1 MSAQTKKVCVMN
13 HSEGTFQ
20 AAGGLE
26 LYYQKWQPERAPRAI
41 LAIVHGFG
49 EHSGRYDTVVNHLI
63 SRGFAIYGFDHRGH
77 GRSPGQRGHINAW
90 DEYRGDV
97 NAFLKTIRA
106 QNPQEAI
113 FLMGHSMGAL
123 IVLDYI
129 LRGPEKL
136 AGTIVSGT
144 PIEPVGFASPFLMA
158 VARILS
164 RIWPGCPIKIPLEA
178 AMLSR
183 DADVVAAYQ
192 QDPLVHSLATP
203 RWGTESQKTIQWLKS
218 HPQDLQMPILMIHGG
233 SDPINTIAGCQD
245 FFEKVSY
252 ADKQLLVYPGS
263 YHEPH
268 NDLDH
273 KQVVEDLEKWLTKH
287 L

>member
-1 MSAQTKKVCVMN
+1 MN
-13 HSEGTFQ
+13 HGEGAFPGV
-20 AAGGLE
+20 GGLE
-26 LYYQKWQPERAPRAI
+26 LYYQTWLPEGSPLAI

-49 EHSGRYDTVVNHLI
+49 EHSGRYGTVVNLLT

-97 NAFLKTIRA
+97 NAFLKTIQA

-123 IVLDYI
+123 IVLDYV
-129 LRGPEKL
+129 LRRPEKL

-144 PIEPVGFASPFLMA
+144 PIDPVGFAKPYLITL
-158 VARILS
+158 ARLLS
-164 RIWPGCPIKIPLEA
+164 RIWPRCPIKIPFDA
-178 AMLSR
+178 ATISR
-183 DADVVAAYQ
+183 DADVVAAYR
-192 QDPLVHSLATP
+192 QDSLVHCLATP
-203 RWGTESQKTIQWLKS
+203 RWGTESQKTIQWIRS
-218 HPQDLQMPILMIHGG
+218 RPQDLQMPILMIHGG
-233 SDPINTIAGCQD
+233 SDPINTVAGCED
-245 FFEKVSY
+245 FFAKVTY
-252 ADKQLLVYPGS
+252 PDKQLLVYPES

>member
-1 MSAQTKKVCVMN
+1 MN
-13 HSEGTFQ
+13 HSEGTFPGV
-20 AAGGLE
+20 GGLE
-26 LYYQKWQPERAPRAI
+26 LYYQKWLPERAPLAI

-49 EHSGRYDTVVNHLI
+49 EHSGRYGTVVNLLT

-97 NAFLKTIRA
+97 NAFLKTIQA

-123 IVLDYI
+123 IVLDYV
-129 LRGPEKL
+129 LRRPEKL

-144 PIEPVGFASPFLMA
+144 PIDPVGFAKPYL
-158 VARILS
+158 VTLARLLS
-164 RIWPGCPIKIPLEA
+164 RILPKFPIKIPFDA
-178 AMLSR
+178 ATISR
-183 DADVVAAYQ
+183 DADVVAAYR
-192 QDPLVHSLATP
+192 QDPSVHCFATP
-203 RWGTESQKTIQWLKS
+203 RWGTESQKTIQWIKS
-218 HPQDLQMPILMIHGG
+218 RPQDLQMPILMIHGG
-233 SDPINTIAGCQD
+233 SDPINTVAGCED

-252 ADKQLLVYPGS
+252 PDKQLLVYPES

>member
-1 MSAQTKKVCVMN
+1 MN
-13 HSEGTFQ
+13 HSEGTFPGV
-20 AAGGLE
+20 GGLE
-26 LYYQKWQPERAPRAI
+26 LYYQKWLPERAPLAI

-49 EHSGRYDTVVNHLI
+49 EHSGRYGTVVNLLT

-97 NAFLKTIRA
+97 SAFLKTIQA

-123 IVLDYI
+123 IVLDYV
-129 LRGPEKL
+129 LRCPEKL

-144 PIEPVGFASPFLMA
+144 PIDPVGFAKPYLITL
-158 VARILS
+158 ARLLS
-164 RIWPGCPIKIPLEA
+164 RILPKFPIKIPFDA
-178 AMLSR
+178 ATISR
-183 DADVVAAYQ
+183 DADVVAAYR
-192 QDPLVHSLATP
+192 QDSLVHCLATP
-203 RWGTESQKTIQWLKS
+203 RWGTESQKTIQWIKS
-218 HPQDLQMPILMIHGG
+218 RPQDLQMPILMIHGG
-233 SDPINTIAGCQD
+233 SDPINTVAGCED
-245 FFEKVSY
+245 FFEKITY
-252 ADKQLLVYPGS
+252 PDKQLLVYPES

>member
-1 MSAQTKKVCVMN
+1 MN
-13 HSEGTFQ
+13 HSEGAFPGV
-20 AAGGLE
+20 GGLE
-26 LYYQKWQPERAPRAI
+26 LYYQKWLPEGSPLAI

-49 EHSGRYDTVVNHLI
+49 EHSGRYSTVVNHLT

-97 NAFLKTIRA
+97 NAFLKTIQA

-123 IVLDYI
+123 IVLDYV
-129 LRGPEKL
+129 LRCPEKL

-144 PIEPVGFASPFLMA
+144 PIDPVGFAKPYL
-158 VARILS
+158 VTLARLLS
-164 RIWPGCPIKIPLEA
+164 RILPKFPIKIPFDA
-178 AMLSR
+178 ATISR
-183 DADVVAAYQ
+183 DADVVAAYR
-192 QDPLVHSLATP
+192 QDSLVHCLATP
-203 RWGTESQKTIQWLKS
+203 RWGTESQKTIQWIKS
-218 HPQDLQMPILMIHGG
+218 RPQDLQMPILMIHGG
-233 SDPINTIAGCQD
+233 SDPINTVAGCED
-245 FFEKVSY
+245 FFEKITY
-252 ADKQLLVYPGS
+252 PDKQLLVYPES

>member
-1 MSAQTKKVCVMN
+1 MN
-13 HSEGTFQ
+13 HSEGAFPGV
-20 AAGGLE
+20 GGPE
-26 LYYQKWQPERAPRAI
+26 LYYQKWLPEGSPLAI

-49 EHSGRYDTVVNHLI
+49 EHSGRYSTVVNHLT

-97 NAFLKTIRA
+97 SAFLKTIQA

-123 IVLDYI
+123 IVLDYV
-129 LRGPEKL
+129 LRRPEKL

-144 PIEPVGFASPFLMA
+144 PIDPVGFAKPYLITL
-158 VARILS
+158 ARLLS
-164 RIWPGCPIKIPLEA
+164 RILPKFPIKIPFDA
-178 AMLSR
+178 ATISR

-192 QDPLVHSLATP
+192 QDPLVHCLATP
-203 RWGTESQKTIQWLKS
+203 RWGTESQKTIQWIKS
-218 HPQDLQMPILMIHGG
+218 RPQDLQMPILMIHGG
-233 SDPINTIAGCQD
+233 SDPINTVAGCED

-252 ADKQLLVYPGS
+252 PDKQLLVYPES